1 MKVKISAHKY
11 RNINGNWMRMYGMVL
26 NALETLGADI
36 QTSKFLNF
44 NYPPI
49 VDEADAIY
57 IYNHSNLDELEE
69 LQFFKGKQSLF
80 LKPTAPTPEY
90 FSIDDLGYASYSSIT
105 YKKPNFETY
114 ESNFFDTKVPK
125 FKENME
131 SKWSDRDDLKMFAT
145 NPNIP
150 DNHVLVIG
158 QMPGDETVCK
168 QSFGSHWDKLIL
180 IVRKLYKQ
188 HPLVVKI
195 HPTLQSESEK
205 GGTWLHYK
213 KTIDEW
219 KSLGVT
225 VIEGYESIHGI
236 LPKTKVAII
245 ENSTAGI
252 ECMMHDVPII
262 SYGYPEYHWITK
274 DLRHL
279 PQLTNAINDLS
290 WWSKEKNRKF
300 LSWYCEQYLCY
311 DQESTTRRIKW
322 LIEYC

>member
-1 MKVKISAHKY
+1 
-11 RNINGNWMRMYGMVL
+11 
-26 NALETLGADI
+26 
-36 QTSKFLNF
+36 
-44 NYPPI
+44 
-49 VDEADAIY
+49 
-57 IYNHSNLDELEE
+57 
-69 LQFFKGKQSLF
+69 
-80 LKPTAPTPEY
+80 
-90 FSIDDLGYASYSSIT
+90 
-105 YKKPNFETY
+105 
-114 ESNFFDTKVPK
+114 
-125 FKENME
+125 ME
-131 SKWSDRDDLKMFAT
+131 SKWSDREDLKMSST
-145 NPNIP
+145 TIDVP
-150 DNHVLVIG
+150 DNHILVIG

-188 HPLVVKI
+188 YPLVIKI
-195 HPTLQSESEK
+195 HPTLQSEAEK
-205 GGTWLHYK
+205 SGTWLQYK
-213 KTIDEW
+213 ETIDEW
-219 KSLGVT
+219 KNLGIT
-225 VIEGYESIHGI
+225 VVEGRESIHGI

>member
-1 MKVKISAHKY
+1 MKVKVSAHKY
-11 RNINGNWMRMYGMVL
+11 RNINGNWMRMYGMVF

-36 QTSKFLNF
+36 QASKFLNF
-44 NYPPI
+44 SYPPI

-57 IYNHSNLDELEE
+57 IYNHSNLDELDE
-69 LQFFKGKQSLF
+69 LQFFRGKKSLF

-105 YKKPNFETY
+105 YKKPNFEMY
-114 ESNFFDTKVPK
+114 ESDFFHTKVAM
-125 FKENME
+125 FKENKE
-131 SKWSDRDDLKMFAT
+131 HKWSDREDLKMFST
-145 NPNIP
+145 NLSIP

-158 QMPGDETVCK
+158 QMPGDETVTK
-168 QSFGSHWDKLIL
+168 QSFGNHWDKLKL

-188 HPLVVKI
+188 HALVIKI

-205 GGTWLHYK
+205 AGSWEQYK

-225 VIEGYESIHGI
+225 VIEGYESIHSV
-236 LPKTKVAII
+236 LPKTRVAIV

-262 SYGYPEYHWITK
+262 SYGYPEYHWVTK

-290 WWSKEKNRKF
+290 WWSKEKSRKF

-322 LIEYC
+322 LIESY

>member
-1 MKVKISAHKY
+1 MKVKVCAHKY
-11 RNINGNWMRMYGMVL
+11 RNINGNWMRMYGMVFS
-26 NALETLGADI
+26 ALETLKADI
-36 QTSKFLNF
+36 QASKFLNF
-44 NYPPI
+44 SYPPI
-49 VDEADAIY
+49 VDEMDAIY
-57 IYNHSNLDELEE
+57 IYNHSNLDELDE

-105 YKKPNFETY
+105 YKKPDFETY
-114 ESNFFDTKVPK
+114 ESDFFHTKVPV
-125 FKENME
+125 FKENKE
-131 SKWSDRDDLKMFAT
+131 HKWSDRDDLKMFST

-150 DNHVLVIG
+150 DNHVLIIG
-158 QMPGDETVCK
+158 QMPGDETVTK
-168 QSFGSHWDKLIL
+168 QSFGNHWDKLKL
-180 IVRKLYKQ
+180 IVGKLYQQ
-188 HPLVVKI
+188 HTLVIKI
-195 HPTLQSESEK
+195 HPTLQSEAEK
-205 GGTWLHYK
+205 DGTWEQYK

-219 KSLGVT
+219 KNLGVT
-225 VIEGYESIHGI
+225 VIEGYESIHSI
-236 LPKTKVAII
+236 LPQTKVAII

-279 PQLTNAINDLS
+279 PELTNAINDLS
-290 WWSKEKNRKF
+290 WWSKEKSRKF

-322 LIEYC
+322 LTESY